1 MLVALGRVSLRSFA
15 FQRASAAPAEA
26 ADREIARAIV
36 TDRQIVRRTAP
47 SLS

>member
-1 MLVALGRVSLRSFA
+1 MLIVRGRVSLRSLA

-26 ADREIARAIV
+26 ADKEIASAITKV
-36 TDRQIVRRTAP
+36 EQIVRRTAP